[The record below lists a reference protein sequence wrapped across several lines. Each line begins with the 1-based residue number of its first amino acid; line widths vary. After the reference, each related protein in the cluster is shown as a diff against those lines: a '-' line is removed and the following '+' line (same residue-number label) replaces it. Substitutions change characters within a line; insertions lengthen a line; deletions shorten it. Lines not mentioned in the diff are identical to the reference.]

1 MVLEVDQRKSAGL
14 ITCYKKHEDLLI
26 YLVRGL
32 DRAREWSCDQV
43 ARDHVL
49 TPVSS
54 VPTGLPITSPF
65 PIRARPP
72 VIAQCGSRI
81 SGR

>member
-14 ITCYKKHEDLLI
+14 ITCCKKHEDLLI

-49 TPVSS
+49 T
-54 VPTGLPITSPF
+54 
-65 PIRARPP
+65 
-72 VIAQCGSRI
+72 RI
-81 SGR
+81 DNT

>member
-14 ITCYKKHEDLLI
+14 ITCCKKHEDLLI

-43 ARDHVL
+43 ARDHVPTSI
-49 TPVSS
+49 TPLYPIEGVRSS
-54 VPTGLPITSPF
+54 YLN
-65 PIRARPP
+65 
-72 VIAQCGSRI
+72 
-81 SGR
+81 